1 MNDIEFIETL
11 KQKRNACD
19 YSQSRLAQELQISRQ
34 NLNEIENGKTKASME
49 SGLLHFLPYQRE
61 HIVFRWYLR
70 QRLRYVQLL
79 DFCMRIRTASIWW
92 NGCCLILRLN
102 RCTKQKLRS
111 IIIYEFS
118 LFESKQKA
126 QKGEIIHG
134 FIGCRCTEW
143 YRG

>member
-61 HIVFRWYLR
+61 HMVFRLSW
-70 QRLRYVQLL
+70 QQ
-79 DFCMRIRTASIWW
+79 
-92 NGCCLILRLN
+92 IL
-102 RCTKQKLRS
+102 QY
-111 IIIYEFS
+111 I
-118 LFESKQKA
+118 Q
-126 QKGEIIHG
+126 
-134 FIGCRCTEW
+134 
-143 YRG
+143 

>member
-1 MNDIEFIETL
+1 MIHTVGPIWNGG
-11 KQKRNACD
+11 RNREEELLANCYFNSMKLARD
-19 YSQSRLAQELQISRQ
+19 NGIRSIAFPSISTGAYSFPVVLAAKIAVR
-34 NLNEIENGKTKASME
+34 TVA
-49 SGLLHFLPYQRE
+49 R
-61 HIVFRWYLR
+61 
-70 QRLRYVQLL
+70 
-79 DFCMRIRTASIWW
+79 FCMRIRTASIWW